1 MPPDLYKSG
10 FGKNFMAFSQQKMR
24 EIVFQL
30 LYSWDFAYGAE
41 ADMTDMIMR
50 QLAVTKKVVRN
61 AMEQVQLIRERRDE
75 IDQLISGMSKSY
87 DFPRI
92 PRIER
97 NVLRLGVFE
106 LFFTDG
112 IPPKVAISEA
122 IRLCR
127 KFATPEAASF
137 INAILDALY
146 TEGVAKRDEE
156 EHNDLSLSH

>member
-1 MPPDLYKSG
+1 
-10 FGKNFMAFSQQKMR
+10 MAFSQQKMR

-30 LYSWDFAYGAE
+30 LYSSDFADGTE
-41 ADMTDMIMR
+41 ADMTEMIMR
-50 QLAVTKKVVRN
+50 QLAVTKKVVRE
-61 AMEQVQLIRERRDE
+61 AMDQVQLVRGKLDE
-75 IDQLISGMSKSY
+75 IDLLISGMSKSY
-87 DFPRI
+87 DFNRI

-106 LFFTDG
+106 LFFADG

-146 TEGVAKRDEE
+146 QEGIAIPSQNMVQKGEKE
-156 EHNDLSLSH
+156 EHNDLAISNC

>member
-1 MPPDLYKSG
+1 
-10 FGKNFMAFSQQKMR
+10 MAFSQQKMR

-30 LYSWDFAYGAE
+30 LYSWDFVDDAE
-41 ADMTDMIMR
+41 ADMTDMIMH

-61 AMEQVQLIRERRDE
+61 AMEQVQRVRERRDE

-146 TEGVAKRDEE
+146 QNMVQKREQE
-156 EHNDLSLSH
+156 KHNDLSLSH

>member
-1 MPPDLYKSG
+1 
-10 FGKNFMAFSQQKMR
+10 MR

-30 LYSWDFAYGAE
+30 LYSWDFVDDAE
-41 ADMTDMIMR
+41 ADMTDMIMH

-61 AMEQVQLIRERRDE
+61 AMEQVQRVRERRDE

-146 TEGVAKRDEE
+146 QNMVQKREQE
-156 EHNDLSLSH
+156 KHNDLSLSH